1 MDALILGTYAFLVW
15 LIFFKYKWLPWNKT
29 SMVIVITI
37 PVVGMTALILT
48 LNVVAPSSTDVR
60 VINKIV
66 QIVPQVRGRV
76 VEVPIE
82 GNRPYKKGDV
92 LLRIDPTPYT
102 AEVTRLGSLLKA
114 DQARLADAEAQ
125 ARELAQSIKAAAG
138 KVGVV
143 QAKLELARRR
153 LKEYTDLVAAGAG
166 EKFALEEARA
176 RVNELEADLVSAQAT
191 EEQAKQKLSA
201 KSQGEYAAIADARS
215 KMAATQ
221 AQLDNAKWELEQTEV
236 RAPADGTAV
245 NVQVRAG
252 TFLVPMPFQP
262 AFTFLENEQ
271 ELIALYQQNELINV
285 EAGNAAEVVLKTHP
299 GEVFKAR
306 VDSVVWANSLGQVAQ
321 GGMVPSTAAPAPMP
335 AQRFAAKLKLDG
347 KSAGTVLPAGAV
359 GDGAIY
365 TEHAKAIHI
374 LRMVLLR
381 ITAKTNYLVLK
392 LH

>member
-1 MDALILGTYAFLVW
+1 MDALILGLYALCVW
-15 LIFFKYKWLPWNKT
+15 LVFFKFKWLPWNKT

-37 PVVGMTALILT
+37 PVVGMSALILT
-48 LNVVAPSSTDVR
+48 LNIVAPSSADVR

-76 VEVPIE
+76 IEVPIE
-82 GNRPYKKGDV
+82 GNRTYKKGDV
-92 LLRIDPTPYT
+92 LLRIDPTLYT

-125 ARELAQSIKAAAG
+125 ARELAQGIKAAAG

-143 QAKLELARRR
+143 NAKLDLARRR
-153 LKEYTDLVAAGAG
+153 LKEYTELVVAGAG
-166 EKFALEEARA
+166 EKFALEDARA
-176 RVNELEADLVSAQAT
+176 RVAELEAELVSAQAS

-221 AQLDNAKWELEQTEV
+221 AQLDNAKWELSQTEV

-271 ELIALYQQNELINV
+271 ELIALYHQNELINV

-299 GEVFKAR
+299 GEIIKAR

-321 GGMVPSTAAPAPMP
+321 GGMVPSTGAPTPMA

-347 KSAGTVLPAGAV
+347 KSAGMVLPAGAV

-365 TEHAKAIHI
+365 TEHAAAIHI

-381 ITAKTNYLVLK
+381 VTTKTNYLVLK

>member
-1 MDALILGTYAFLVW
+1 MDALILGLYALCVW
-15 LIFFKYKWLPWNKT
+15 LIFFKFKWLPWTKT

-48 LNVVAPSSTDVR
+48 LNVVAPSSSDVR
-60 VINKIV
+60 VINKAV

-76 VEVPIE
+76 IEVPIE
-82 GNRPYKKGDV
+82 GNRSYKKGDV
-92 LLRIDPTPYT
+92 LLRIDPTPYA
-102 AEVTRLGSLLKA
+102 AEVQRLASLLKA
-114 DQARLADAEAQ
+114 NQAMVADAEAQ
-125 ARELAQSIKAAAG
+125 ARELAQSIKGAAG

-143 QAKLELARRR
+143 QAKLDLARRR
-153 LKEYTDLVAAGAG
+153 LKEYQDLVAAGAG

-176 RVNELEADLVSAQAT
+176 RVAELESELVSARAT

-215 KMAATQ
+215 KLAATQ
-221 AQLDNAKWELEQTEV
+221 AQLDNAKWELDQTEV
-236 RAPADGTAV
+236 RAPADGTV
-245 NVQVRAG
+245 INLQVRVG
-252 TFLVPMPFQP
+252 TYLVPMPFAP
-262 AFTFLENEQ
+262 AFTFLESEQ

-285 EAGNAAEVVLKTHP
+285 EAGNAAEVALRTHP
-299 GEVFKAR
+299 GVIIKAR

-321 GGMVPSTAAPAPMP
+321 GGMIPGAPQQTQG
-335 AQRFAAKLKLDG
+335 AQRFAAKLKPEG
-347 KSAGTVLPAGAV
+347 KSESLVLPAGAV

-381 ITAKTNYLVLK
+381 ITTKTNYLVLK

>member
-1 MDALILGTYAFLVW
+1 MDALILGTYAFIVW
-15 LIFFKYKWLPWNKT
+15 LIFFKYKLLPWNKT

-37 PVVGMTALILT
+37 PIVGMTALILT
-48 LNVVAPSSTDVR
+48 LNIVAPSSADVR
-60 VINKIV
+60 VINKVV
-66 QIVPQVRGRV
+66 QIIPQVRGRV

-82 GNRPYKKGDV
+82 GNRTYKKGDL
-92 LLRIDPTPYT
+92 LLRIDPTPYA
-102 AEVTRLGSLLKA
+102 AEVSRLGSLLKA

-143 QAKLELARRR
+143 QARLELARRR

-166 EKFALEEARA
+166 EKFALEDARA
-176 RVNELEADLVSAQAT
+176 RVAELEADLVSAQAT

-221 AQLDNAKWELEQTEV
+221 AQLDNAKWELDQTEV

-262 AFTFLENEQ
+262 AFSFLENEQ

-285 EAGNAAEVVLKTHP
+285 EAGNVAEVVLKTHP
-299 GEVFKAR
+299 GDVFKAR
-306 VDSVVWANSLGQVAQ
+306 VDSVVWANSLGQLAQ
-321 GGMVPSTAAPAPMP
+321 GGMLPSTAGPAPMP

-347 KSAGTVLPAGAV
+347 KSAGIVLPAGAI

-381 ITAKTNYLVLK
+381 ITAKTNYLILK

>member
-1 MDALILGTYAFLVW
+1 MDALILGLYALCVW
-15 LIFFKYKWLPWNKT
+15 LVFFKFKWLPWNKT

-37 PVVGMTALILT
+37 PVVGMSALILT
-48 LNVVAPSSTDVR
+48 LNVVAPSSADVR
-60 VINKIV
+60 VINKTV

-76 VEVPIE
+76 VEVPVE

-114 DQARLADAEAQ
+114 DQARLANAEAQ
-125 ARELAQSIKAAAG
+125 ARELAQGIKAAAG

-143 QAKLELARRR
+143 NARLELARRR
-153 LKEYTDLVAAGAG
+153 LKEHTDLVAAGAG
-166 EKFALEEARA
+166 EKFALEDARA
-176 RVNELEADLVSAQAT
+176 RVAELEAELVSARAS

-215 KMAATQ
+215 KQAATQ
-221 AQLDNAKWELEQTEV
+221 AQLDNAQWELAQTEV

-285 EAGNAAEVVLKTHP
+285 EAGNAAEVTLRSHP
-299 GEVFKAR
+299 GQIIKAR
-306 VDSVVWANSLGQVAQ
+306 VDSVVWANSLGQIAQ
-321 GGMVPSTAAPAPMP
+321 GGMVPSTGAPAPLA

-347 KSAGTVLPAGAV
+347 KSAGMLLPAGAV

-365 TEHAKAIHI
+365 TEHAAAIHI

-381 ITAKTNYLVLK
+381 VTAKTNYLVLK

>member
-1 MDALILGTYAFLVW
+1 MDALILGLYALGVW
-15 LIFFKYKWLPWNKT
+15 LVFFKFKWLPWTKT
-29 SMVIVITI
+29 AMVIVITI

-48 LNVVAPSSTDVR
+48 LNVVAPSSADVR
-60 VINKIV
+60 VINKAV
-66 QIVPQVRGRV
+66 AIVPQVRGRV
-76 VEVPIE
+76 IEVPVE
-82 GNRPYKKGDV
+82 GNRSYKKGDV
-92 LLRIDPTPYT
+92 LLRIDPTPYA
-102 AEVTRLGSLLKA
+102 AEVQRLSSLLKA

-125 ARELAQSIKAAAG
+125 ARELAQNIKAAAG

-143 QAKLELARRR
+143 IAKLDLAKRR
-153 LKEYTDLVAAGAG
+153 LKEHSDLVAAGAG
-166 EKFALEEARA
+166 EKFALEDARA
-176 RVNELEADLVSAQAT
+176 RVAELEAELLSARAS

-215 KMAATQ
+215 KLAATQ
-221 AQLDNAKWELEQTEV
+221 AQLDNAKWEVAQTEV
-236 RAPADGTAV
+236 RAPADGSAI

-285 EAGNAAEVVLKTHP
+285 AAGNAAEVVLKTHP
-299 GEVFKAR
+299 GTVIKAR
-306 VDSVVWANSLGQVAQ
+306 VDSVVWANSLGQLAQ
-321 GGMVPSTAAPAPMP
+321 GGMIPSTGAAAPPA

-347 KSAGTVLPAGAV
+347 KSAGMVLPAGAV

-365 TEHAKAIHI
+365 TEHGKAIHI

-381 ITAKTNYLVLK
+381 ITTKTNYLVLK